1 MSNER
6 IPELEQPYKSVGG
19 DREVLRQLRG
29 IPTILTPGI
38 HFILP
43 TTHCASRGMSI
54 CYVCKKIILNTFRI
68 FGHFCL
74 QVLSDVISI
83 MSYEVKPELA
93 AQPHPQSGQP
103 LRWMPK
109 VCLTSPATCAMVPI
123 GMCGVI
129 KVQNKMLLVL
139 QVWSLIQ
146 CLRLT

>member
-1 MSNER
+1 MA
-6 IPELEQPYKSVGG
+6 L
-19 DREVLRQLRG
+19 
-29 IPTILTPGI
+29 
-38 HFILP
+38 
-43 TTHCASRGMSI
+43 
-54 CYVCKKIILNTFRI
+54 YVCKKLILNTFR
-68 FGHFCL
+68 HFCL

-109 VCLTSPATCAMVPI
+109 ICLTSPATCAMVPI

-139 QVWSLIQ
+139 QVGSLIQ
-146 CLRLT
+146 CLPVTSILAKFFSEAGGNNTENCEKTPLNNCISD